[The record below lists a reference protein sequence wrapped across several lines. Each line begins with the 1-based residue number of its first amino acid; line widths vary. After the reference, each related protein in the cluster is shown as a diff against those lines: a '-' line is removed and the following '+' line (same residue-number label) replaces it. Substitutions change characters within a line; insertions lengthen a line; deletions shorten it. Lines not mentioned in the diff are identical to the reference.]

1 MPECKALRTFNSDKY
16 GFIRLGS
23 RFSSEK
29 GYAIELQS
37 KGLIQILPDP
47 LEPARVQALPGAPRV
62 QGKDPPA
69 EPPPPAAPSTAD
81 PLAAGEATPSA
92 LSRVGR
98 ALRRRT
104 ATTSKADAKR

>member
-16 GFIRLGS
+16 GFIRMGS

-29 GYAIELQS
+29 GYAQELRTR
-37 KGLIQILPDP
+37 GLIEILPDP
-47 LEPARVQALPGAPRV
+47 LEPARVQAHPLAPRV

-69 EPPPPAAPSTAD
+69 DPPPPAASSMAD
-81 PLAAGEATPSA
+81 PPADGEATPSA

-104 ATTSKADAKR
+104 ATTSKADAKP